1 MQQTAEKIAL
11 HTVGL
16 VVTRGNK
23 LLLAYSNNKNAW
35 YLPGGKIDAG
45 ETAVTALQREIA
57 EELGIQL
64 HTAKLQYYTHIT
76 APAFGEQENIIM
88 EQDCYIYPLTENVQ
102 FGNEIGGVQF
112 FSTREYATE
121 PAQVPGV
128 KILFEQLL
136 KDGVLTGQ

>member
-1 MQQTAEKIAL
+1 MQQTAEKIVL
-11 HTVGL
+11 RTVGL
-16 VVTRGNK
+16 VVTWENK
-23 LLLAYSNNKNAW
+23 LLLAYSNNKKAW

-64 HTAKLQYYTHIT
+64 HTAKLQYYTLIT
-76 APAFGEQENIIM
+76 APAFGEQDNIIM
-88 EQDCYIYPLTENVQ
+88 EQDCYMYPLTENVQ
-102 FGNEIGGVQF
+102 VGNEIGGVQF
-112 FSTREYATE
+112 FSTCEYATE

-136 KDGVLTGQ
+136 KDGVLTGK